1 METFTMTDQLAGS
14 TSIVPPEPE
23 EIPIEKNIVEE
34 KMEFSS
40 SIQDVMSAPIDTL
53 PQDTT
58 PHEDVFVPTK
68 KSRTQASSPY
78 PLNLTKEQF
87 EALIAGVSAALAVSP
102 MIQDKLADMIPS
114 FFNEMGKISATG
126 YAVTTL
132 VVAVIF
138 YFAKQFMMGRR

>member
-1 METFTMTDQLAGS
+1 METFTMTDQLSGS
-14 TSIVPPEPE
+14 TSIIE
-23 EIPIEKNIVEE
+23 EEKKEEKNIVEE

-40 SIQDVMSAPIDTL
+40 SIQDVMSAPIDAP

-68 KSRTQASSPY
+68 KSRAQASPY

-87 EALIAGVSAALAVSP
+87 EALIAGVSAALAISP

-126 YAVTTL
+126 YAVTVL